1 MLDAHSRTCTG
12 GLFEIAPGGPERICA
27 ARQLLRSPGHPVVV
41 AHRDPT
47 TGHPSRDR
55 ESVLDRRPRT
65 THRRCNVLVQ
75 DPVRLRRPEPAAA
88 QRQRRGRQ
96 LRVRGRGQSDQGSSL
111 HVVVWRSSALRRRRR
126 LSHLRQ
132 PDVRLQAHIE
142 DEAVERREFGSPKS
156 AGQAD
161 RQLFRCAK
169 VSAVPAVPDETS
181 QQLPSTAPV
190 LFSGRASRFQFLH
203 HPEERGPDDRPEATH
218 AVARRT
224 NIRVGTA
231 AVNR

>member
-1 MLDAHSRTCTG
+1 VLDSHSRTCTG
-12 GLFEIAPGGPERICA
+12 GLFEIAPGGPETYICR

-47 TGHPSRDR
+47 IGHPSRDP

-96 LRVRGRGQSDQGSSL
+96 LRVRGRGQPDQGSSL
-111 HVVVWRSSALRRRRR
+111 RVVVWRSKALRRRRRRR

-132 PDVRLQAHIE
+132 PDVRLQANIE
-142 DEAVERREFGSPKS
+142 DEAVERREFGAPTD
-156 AGQAD
+156 ARQAD
-161 RQLFRCAK
+161 R
-169 VSAVPAVPDETS
+169 
-181 QQLPSTAPV
+181 
-190 LFSGRASRFQFLH
+190 
-203 HPEERGPDDRPEATH
+203 
-218 AVARRT
+218 
-224 NIRVGTA
+224 
-231 AVNR
+231 